1 MLGSMGVDAIRRTA
15 HAESPAEQP
24 VGAGAVE
31 VVTGAGAVARRLSGL
46 RLSAAEEVCVM
57 LTGRVGVLT
66 EGAAVAHRT
75 VVEGTASFPG
85 RCRVVDR
92 IPAELVIVDRGVA
105 LLPLASG
112 TAGAT
117 DTAALVV
124 HSGTLLDSLIDL
136 FEGAWREGRPLRA
149 DGRPGA
155 GPAEPDATDLEVLSL
170 LLAGL
175 TDASVAKQLGL
186 GLRTVQRRVRRL
198 MELAGVTTRLQLGWQ
213 AAERGW
219 TIRR

>member
-24 VGAGAVE
+24 VGGGAVE

-46 RLSAAEEVCVM
+46 RLGTAEEVCVM
-57 LTGRVGVLT
+57 LTGRGGVLT

-92 IPAELVIVDRGVA
+92 IPAELLIADRRVA

-112 TAGAT
+112 TAG
-117 DTAALVV
+117 TAALVV

-136 FEGAWREGRPLRA
+136 FEGAWREGRPPRA
-149 DGRPGA
+149 DGSPGG

-198 MELAGVTTRLQLGWQ
+198 MELAGVTTRLQLGRQ

-219 TIRR
+219 TVRR

>member
-1 MLGSMGVDAIRRTA
+1 M
-15 HAESPAEQP
+15 
-24 VGAGAVE
+24 GAVE

-57 LTGRVGVLT
+57 LTGRGGVLT
-66 EGAAVAHRT
+66 EGAVVAHRT

-92 IPAELVIVDRGVA
+92 IPAELVIVKRRIA

-112 TAGAT
+112 TAGTAGIA

-136 FEGAWREGRPLRA
+136 FESAWREGRPPRA
-149 DGRPGA
+149 DGSPGG

-219 TIRR
+219 TVRR